1 MENQIDELQVNMK
14 NLKQLVIERT
24 HHIKNVVEAL
34 ASDKKVKWDTSD
46 DDEEE
51 DENAKLQNK

>member
-14 NLKQLVIERT
+14 NLEQLVIERT
-24 HHIKNVVEAL
+24 DHIKNVVEAL